1 MPSKKRMQNCTWI
14 SCIKY
19 KEELYTFQSNP
30 SLGIKIIKQD
40 FPRNFAF
47 PRMLLTIL
55 VFPLALGKL
64 ADVRN
69 PLGILNAS

>member
-1 MPSKKRMQNCTWI
+1 MPSKNRMQNCTWI

-19 KEELYTFQSNP
+19 KEELYTFQFNP
-30 SLGIKIIKQD
+30 SLRIKIIKQD
-40 FPRNFAF
+40 FSRNFAF
-47 PRMLLTIL
+47 PRMPLKIL

-69 PLGILNAS
+69 QLGILNAS